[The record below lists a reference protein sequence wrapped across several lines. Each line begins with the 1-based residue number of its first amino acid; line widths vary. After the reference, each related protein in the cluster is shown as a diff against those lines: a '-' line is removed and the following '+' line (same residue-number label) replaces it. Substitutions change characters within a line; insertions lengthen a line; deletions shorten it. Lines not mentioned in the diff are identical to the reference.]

1 MQRMDIS
8 QVAPDL
14 YKALLG
20 VETYLRGSVEPATY
34 ELVKLRA
41 SITNGCLFCV
51 DMHTNDAMKA
61 GETTQRLF
69 GLAAWREAP
78 WYTDAERAALAL
90 TDAATTLGPDGVP
103 DDVWH
108 EAAEHFDEKALADL
122 VGAIA
127 MINLWNRV
135 AVPTRSTPLS
145 AR

>member
-69 GLAAWREAP
+69 GVAAWREAP

-90 TDAATTLGPDGVP
+90 TDRSEEHTSELQSLMRLSYAVFCLKKKKQKNQTTRLHNEDI
-103 DDVWH
+103 
-108 EAAEHFDEKALADL
+108 
-122 VGAIA
+122 VGE
-127 MINLWNRV
+127 RQ
-135 AVPTRSTPLS
+135 
-145 AR
+145 

>member
-78 WYTDAERAALAL
+78 WYTADERAALAL
-90 TDAATTLGPDGVP
+90 PDAATPRS
-103 DDVWH
+103 
-108 EAAEHFDEKALADL
+108 KANNSEPQS
-122 VGAIA
+122 I
-127 MINLWNRV
+127 
-135 AVPTRSTPLS
+135 
-145 AR
+145 

>member
-51 DMHTNDAMKA
+51 DMHTHDAL
-61 GETTQRLF
+61 TSDQPTQTPF
-69 GLAAWREAP
+69 GLAAWRQAP
-78 WYTDAERAALAL
+78 CYTTPQTPARALRSAV
-90 TDAATTLGPDGVP
+90 TMPRPPRVP
-103 DDVWH
+103 HSRCND
-108 EAAEHFDEKALADL
+108 
-122 VGAIA
+122 
-127 MINLWNRV
+127 
-135 AVPTRSTPLS
+135 PS
-145 AR
+145 

>member
-69 GLAAWREAP
+69 GVAAWREAP

-90 TDAATTLGPDGVP
+90 TDAAPTPRPDGVP
-103 DDVWH
+103 DAVWP
-108 EAAEHFDEKALADL
+108 EAAAHLAEKAPTHWA
-122 VGAIA
+122 GA
-127 MINLWNRV
+127 
-135 AVPTRSTPLS
+135 
-145 AR
+145 ARQK

>member
-51 DMHTNDAMKA
+51 DMHTNDALKA
-61 GETTQRLF
+61 GETTQRLY
-69 GLAAWREAP
+69 GVAAWREAP
-78 WYTDAERAALAL
+78 WYTDAERAPLAL
-90 TDAATTLGPDGVP
+90 TAAAPTPGPAGLPAGVWP
-103 DDVWH
+103 EPPPH
-108 EAAEHFDEKALADL
+108 
-122 VGAIA
+122 
-127 MINLWNRV
+127 
-135 AVPTRSTPLS
+135 LS
-145 AR
+145 SAPRP

>member
-51 DMHTNDAMKA
+51 DMHPNDAMKA
-61 GETTQRLF
+61 GETPQRLF
-69 GLAAWREAP
+69 GVAAWREAP
-78 WYTDAERAALAL
+78 WYTAAHRDALAP
-90 TDAATTLGPDGVP
+90 THAATPPVPDGVP
-103 DDVWH
+103 AQACD
-108 EAAEHFDEKALADL
+108 AA
-122 VGAIA
+122 
-127 MINLWNRV
+127 
-135 AVPTRSTPLS
+135 TPP
-145 AR
+145 

>member
-69 GLAAWREAP
+69 GLAAWRAAP
-78 WYTDAERAALAL
+78 WYTDAER
-90 TDAATTLGPDGVP
+90 DRKSVVEG
-103 DDVWH
+103 
-108 EAAEHFDEKALADL
+108 K
-122 VGAIA
+122 
-127 MINLWNRV
+127 RV
-135 AVPTRSTPLS
+135 SVRVDIGGRSLMKKNKE
-145 AR
+145 